1 MNYFLNSL
9 VLVACTMLA
18 LTCSSVAAFAPG
30 SMASR
35 RPSFLSAMAPMPA
48 SVASPTMMTQLGSDT
63 QMMRQVDLNAG
74 IENYLLSAD
83 SAAADSSI
91 SSSMTLSLQ
100 ERVAPTKEEIA
111 NKKNTFNLIF
121 WGGGIGAPFIATF
134 FYFGFKF
141 WEK

>member
-1 MNYFLNSL
+1 MNSFLYSL

-18 LTCSSVAAFAPG
+18 LTFSSVAAFTP
-30 SMASR
+30 M
-35 RPSFLSAMAPMPA
+35 PMPA
-48 SVASPTMMTQLGSDT
+48 SPAMMTQLVSVAAQSDT
-63 QMMRQVDLNAG
+63 QVPLNAG
-74 IENYLLSAD
+74 IENYLSTNP
-83 SAAADSSI
+83 SISAADSSTSL